1 MKYFK
6 IIIPNYNNEEWIE
19 KCVNSILSQTFDN
32 YMIIIID
39 DVSTDNS
46 RNKILEL
53 DRNNPDKICYMFL
66 EDKKFN
72 GGSRNIGIETTFFK
86 SEYTM
91 FIDGDDWFVDN
102 NCLQDIY
109 NLIQQNNMPDCIR
122 LSYNLIKGNESTPII
137 LDETKP
143 EQLVKNCNVACW
155 LKVVKSELVPLFQEN
170 TLMEDVVFSIAQCDK
185 INTIVPIKRPI
196 INWNRNNIHSCSIDT
211 TQQNNKW
218 ASSQYRY
225 VADLMDLKCTNEY
238 CEIERITRLNACLN
252 YIKNG
257 IITQNK

>member
-53 DRNNPDKICYMFL
+53 YYNNPDKISYVFL
-66 EDKKFN
+66 ENKRFN
-72 GGSRNIGIETTFFK
+72 GGSRNVGIETTFFK

-109 NLIQQNNMPDCIR
+109 NLI
-122 LSYNLIKGNESTPII
+122 
-137 LDETKP
+137 
-143 EQLVKNCNVACW
+143 
-155 LKVVKSELVPLFQEN
+155 
-170 TLMEDVVFSIAQCDK
+170 
-185 INTIVPIKRPI
+185 
-196 INWNRNNIHSCSIDT
+196 
-211 TQQNNKW
+211 QQNNKW

-257 IITQNK
+257 IITQDK